1 MRNKKLFLGLA
12 VGIGIAVLVFTVFF
26 SFMYRS
32 KAVTSYTISDDIEK
46 LVTIFNDINRQ
57 CGIISFDYQQNP
69 INFLNVVTFTSSE
82 VGPMN
87 LAHADKWQG
96 PYVNDNPNV
105 QGKEYMVVHTKKG
118 YFITP
123 GNGVKLPNGAV
134 IGQDIILN
142 EDADI
147 QAMMRDSNKLLFK
160 DKALAAPLKLSNKIA
175 YPDIWNIPD

>member
-12 VGIGIAVLVFTVFF
+12 VGIGIAVLVFTVIF

-32 KAVTSYTISDDIEK
+32 KAVTSYTVAEDIEK
-46 LVTIFNDINRQ
+46 LVTIFNDINTQ

-69 INFLNVVTFTSSE
+69 INFLNVGMFKSSE
-82 VGPMN
+82 LGPMN
-87 LAHADKWQG
+87 LARADKWQG

-105 QGKEYMVVHTKKG
+105 QGKEYMVVRTKKG
-118 YFITP
+118 HFITP

-142 EDADI
+142 ENADI

-160 DKALAAPLKLSNKIA
+160 DKLLAAPLKLSNKIA